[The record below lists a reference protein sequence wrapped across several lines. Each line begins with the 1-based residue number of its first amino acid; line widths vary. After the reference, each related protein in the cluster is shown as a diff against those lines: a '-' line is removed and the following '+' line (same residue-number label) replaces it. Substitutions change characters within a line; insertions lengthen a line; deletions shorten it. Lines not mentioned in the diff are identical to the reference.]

1 MKKTRQISGRWSP
14 LQSGR
19 WCHIRDLHCLFGTFI
34 RSPGTT
40 PKQPGLSLHEEACTQ
55 RGIGRQSVPPACTIS
70 HWTIVMIMVMNIM
83 ISVTWIA
90 GCCIFMI
97 HNHFNDHHP
106 DHPLHRI
113 KQTSLPASYAATV
126 LSHTSS
132 ENSWALGQGAG
143 MVIYDDDGVAEY
155 FCIHHHHYQRPSLE
169 NVWHRCR
176 CHTWRK
182 LVPREQSPCRKWI
195 FL

>member
-1 MKKTRQISGRWSP
+1 MPSSRPT
-14 LQSGR
+14 
-19 WCHIRDLHCLFGTFI
+19 
-34 RSPGTT
+34 
-40 PKQPGLSLHEEACTQ
+40 LSLWHFHPITRHHSKATRSFPSW
-55 RGIGRQSVPPACTIS
+55 RGLHTKRHRQSVPQACTIS
-70 HWTIVMIMVMNIM
+70 HWTIVMIMVMNTM

-195 FL
+195 FYRSFKKNGVQ